1 MTCCQAGETKAHW
14 VFFFHWHFFWWFG
27 TSVKVQKVSNFLG
40 ENFGNF
46 DHWDSAFPNFRQGPI
61 YNQTCSRL
69 PIDPTSSI
77 LGPCPV
83 PLLVLLSHACF
94 TFHREIEGQTI
105 EIIKT
110 LQTPAEYIRLAR
122 NTQHAHHFL
131 FQDSA
136 LHHWLSPHTYL
147 NVYMFVCLY
156 VHMFLRELQI
166 LDIRHWIA
174 TLCCIQ
180 IRRAKKICH
189 QRSTSQ
195 LLQQQRQNLV

>member
-1 MTCCQAGETKAHW
+1 M
-14 VFFFHWHFFWWFG
+14 
-27 TSVKVQKVSNFLG
+27 SNFFG

-110 LQTPAEYIRLAR
+110 LQTPVEYIRLALTHSMSLTSCFR
-122 NTQHAHHFL
+122 ARPR
-131 FQDSA
+131 
-136 LHHWLSPHTYL
+136 HWLSPHTCL
-147 NVYMFVCLY
+147 NVYMFICLY
-156 VHMFLRELQI
+156 VYMFICSYVSEKGFGCKYWI
-166 LDIRHWIA
+166 LDIGWQ
-174 TLCCIQ
+174 TLYCLRQTWNLSKILHIQ
-180 IRRAKKICH
+180 IFRLKVLHRNSA
-189 QRSTSQ
+189 
-195 LLQQQRQNLV
+195 

>member
-1 MTCCQAGETKAHW
+1 MACCQAGETKAHR
-14 VFFFHWHFFWWFG
+14 VFFTDTFFWWFG
-27 TSVKVQKVSNFLG
+27 TSAKVQKVSNFFGG

-122 NTQHAHHFL
+122 NTQHAHHLL
-131 FQDSA
+131 FQGSA
-136 LHHWLSPHTYL
+136 LRHWLSPPYISKCL
-147 NVYMFVCLY
+147 YVCMFVCSH
-156 VHMFLRELQI
+156 VSE
-166 LDIRHWIA
+166 
-174 TLCCIQ
+174 
-180 IRRAKKICH
+180 RAANIGY
-189 QRSTSQ
+189 
-195 LLQQQRQNLV
+195 